1 MFGSRR
7 IQELESRL
15 NDVNDS
21 VEKLTREKGELEQK
35 LSDAVY
41 RASEAEKDSI
51 DAYEKISELEDT
63 HAKLETAAAE
73 LDHQLKSE
81 KEKNAALM
89 QDLSDT
95 RSGNSSLQERLD
107 SAGSQITELEENL
120 SAANSN
126 ISDLEQSLAAANAN
140 ISDLEAKL
148 TDTDLEELKEK
159 ARVTLVEVEGLRSM
173 YAKKIQEFD
182 ETLDEKEELFAKED
196 AVQRYNLE
204 KEIQDD
210 RQANRDYVS
219 NTVKEFSESFNYY
232 LNQIRM
238 LMDALGDVAARTGT
252 TLFQERDQKLLT
264 SIGEAMVEKIHDED
278 ELDPE
283 GVVLIKN
290 IKEDGNEG

>member
-1 MFGSRR
+1 
-7 IQELESRL
+7 
-15 NDVNDS
+15 
-21 VEKLTREKGELEQK
+21 
-35 LSDAVY
+35 
-41 RASEAEKDSI
+41 
-51 DAYEKISELEDT
+51 
-63 HAKLETAAAE
+63 
-73 LDHQLKSE
+73 
-81 KEKNAALM
+81 
-89 QDLSDT
+89 
-95 RSGNSSLQERLD
+95 
-107 SAGSQITELEENL
+107 
-120 SAANSN
+120 
-126 ISDLEQSLAAANAN
+126 
-140 ISDLEAKL
+140 
-148 TDTDLEELKEK
+148 
-159 ARVTLVEVEGLRSM
+159 M